1 MLKLLGAVLLLAACG
16 GWGFSSAWQLRQ
28 RLADLR
34 ELRRIASVLRQEIA
48 YAGMALPE
56 ALRRIGNRTEGIF
69 KEFLDSLAAEL
80 TRCPGESFH
89 LIFSEQTDEILSRT
103 AMEPADLADFKEL
116 GKYLRYLD
124 RGMQL
129 SNLDLY
135 LSETEGKIER
145 LTEEL
150 PARKKLFQTMGV
162 LAGVFLAILFI

>member
-1 MLKLLGAVLLLAACG
+1 
-16 GWGFSSAWQLRQ
+16 
-28 RLADLR
+28 
-34 ELRRIASVLRQEIA
+34 
-48 YAGMALPE
+48 MALPE

-80 TRCPGESFH
+80 TRCPGDSFH

-103 AMEPADLADFKEL
+103 ALEPADLADFKEL
-116 GKYLRYLD
+116 GKYLGYLD

-135 LSETEGKIER
+135 LSEAEGKIER

>member
-1 MLKLLGAVLLLAACG
+1 MHHISQCDLHEHRSPGQK
-16 GWGFSSAWQLRQ
+16 SSGQDPAH
-28 RLADLR
+28 
-34 ELRRIASVLRQEIA
+34 E
-48 YAGMALPE
+48 G
-56 ALRRIGNRTEGIF
+56 TEGIF

-80 TRCPGESFH
+80 TRCPGDSFH

-103 AMEPADLADFKEL
+103 ALEPADLADFKEL
-116 GKYLRYLD
+116 GKYLGYLD

-135 LSETEGKIER
+135 LSEAEGKIER